1 MKLLSKYKKQPEGE
15 ELDRLFEETLEDM
28 MLPEE
33 KRKPLRVYSD
43 DRKWLFIQTQMK
55 QNIQGN
61 FTVISTLDILNS
73 VFYSFSSLFI
83 VLLVGRSVNQPILL
97 TDNQGI
103 IDKVS
108 FSSLS

>member
-83 VLLVGRSVNQPILL
+83 RILFLLTRLLRLLLLFVVLLEHKWI
-97 TDNQGI
+97 
-103 IDKVS
+103 
-108 FSSLS
+108 FS

>member
-15 ELDRLFEETLEDM
+15 ELDRLFEEALEDM
-28 MLPEE
+28 MLTEE

-83 VLLVGRSVNQPILL
+83 RILFLLTRLLRLLLLFVVLLELKWI
-97 TDNQGI
+97 
-103 IDKVS
+103 
-108 FSSLS
+108 FS

>member
-61 FTVISTLDILNS
+61 FTVISTLDILKS

-83 VLLVGRSVNQPILL
+83 RILFLLTRLLRLLLLFVVLLEHKWI
-97 TDNQGI
+97 
-103 IDKVS
+103 
-108 FSSLS
+108 FS

>member
-83 VLLVGRSVNQPILL
+83 RILFLLTRLLKLLLLFVVLLEHKWI
-97 TDNQGI
+97 
-103 IDKVS
+103 
-108 FSSLS
+108 FS

>member
-83 VLLVGRSVNQPILL
+83 RILFLLMRLLKLLLLFVVLLEHKWI
-97 TDNQGI
+97 
-103 IDKVS
+103 
-108 FSSLS
+108 FS

>member
-61 FTVISTLDILNS
+61 FTVISTLDILKS
-73 VFYSFSSLFI
+73 VLYSFSSLFI
-83 VLLVGRSVNQPILL
+83 RILFLLTRLLRLLLLFVVLLEHKWI
-97 TDNQGI
+97 
-103 IDKVS
+103 
-108 FSSLS
+108 FS

>member
-83 VLLVGRSVNQPILL
+83 RILFLLTRLLRLLLLFVVLLELKWI
-97 TDNQGI
+97 
-103 IDKVS
+103 
-108 FSSLS
+108 FS

>member
-1 MKLLSKYKKQPEGE
+1 M
-15 ELDRLFEETLEDM
+15 FEETLEDM

-83 VLLVGRSVNQPILL
+83 RILFLLTRLLRLLLLFVVLLELKWI
-97 TDNQGI
+97 
-103 IDKVS
+103 
-108 FSSLS
+108 FS

>member
-83 VLLVGRSVNQPILL
+83 RILFLLTRLLRLLLLFVVLLEH
-97 TDNQGI
+97 
-103 IDKVS
+103 KWM
-108 FSSLS
+108 FS